1 MYDFNKVFL
10 ETEPLRLKLQESERI
25 VKEKMDLLAEKKAM
39 LAEVE
44 ANVRKLEDEFKNM
57 VA

>member
-1 MYDFNKVFL
+1 
-10 ETEPLRLKLQESERI
+10 
-25 VKEKMDLLAEKKAM
+25 MDLLAEKKAM